1 MRPLFFLFALSA
13 LAGTPEL
20 FTAIRSGDAKALKA
34 QLRDPAL
41 KDAPDPSGRTPLI
54 YAVMSAGLPVLRT
67 LLDAG
72 ADPNAATPDGVTA
85 LHVAAFDLE
94 KTRLLLAKG
103 ANPNAATKSGE
114 TPLLLASDHTGASPI
129 VALLISKGANANA
142 KITGGS
148 FSGPSALDRAARNA
162 DPALMRLLLANGAK
176 IADAANI
183 PRYAA
188 YGHCRECLTIAL
200 EGGASANGKPRS
212 RSALQDAAAFAD
224 LEMVR
229 ALLAK
234 GADVNAADSRGY
246 TALMRAALSYEPTAA
261 QVVELLLASGA
272 NPAPKNETGDTA
284 LSFALRFGETP
295 VAALLRK
302 AGAPEPKTAV
312 RVPAPLEAN
321 TVSDAVKRTLPLLQ
335 RIGEP
340 VRKLAACTTCHNHT
354 LPAMAVAMARAR
366 GFAVDEEIARKEAT
380 HAATLDQKLSAA
392 TLVANAVPDFFAYQ
406 LIGLG
411 AETYP
416 AGDATDRMVHYI
428 AAHQDP
434 AGRFKVADYRPP
446 QEYTDITFTATAL
459 RSMQLYPIPGRAAEF
474 KERVQR
480 AARWLAAQTPRDN
493 EDHALRLMGL
503 AWARASKPT
512 LETATN
518 ALLARQRSDG
528 GWSQLPHIPSDAYAT
543 GQTLYA
549 LHLAGI
555 PSTHP
560 AYRKG
565 VDYLLK
571 TQRKDGTWYVT
582 SRSHPVQPLIDG
594 GHPYINHQ
602 WISASAGA
610 WSTLSLLATLP
621 ERTSV
626 KQLPPAV
633 AEIRPAF

>member
-1 MRPLFFLFALSA
+1 MRLLPFLLALPA
-13 LAGTPEL
+13 LAGTPDL
-20 FTAIRSGDAKALKA
+20 FIAIRSGDAKAVKA

-41 KDAPDPSGRTPLI
+41 KDAPDSSGRTPLI
-54 YAVMSAGLPVLRT
+54 YAVMTAGLPAMRA

-72 ADPNAATPDGVTA
+72 ANVNAATPDGLTA
-85 LHVAAFDLE
+85 LHVAAFGLE
-94 KTRLLLAKG
+94 KTRLLLEKG
-103 ANPNAATKSGE
+103 ANPNAASKNGE
-114 TPLLLASDHTGASPI
+114 TPLLLAADHTGASPI
-129 VALLISKGANANA
+129 VALLIAKGANANA
-142 KITGGS
+142 KITGGA
-148 FSGPSALDRAARNA
+148 FSGPTALDRAARNA

-176 IADAANI
+176 IADTANLARLAAF
-183 PRYAA
+183 
-188 YGHCRECLTIAL
+188 GHCRECLAIAL
-200 EGGASANGKPRS
+200 EGGATANGKPRS

-224 LEMVR
+224 VEMVR
-229 ALLAK
+229 SLIAK
-234 GADVNAADSRGY
+234 GADVNAADGRGY
-246 TALMRAALSYEPTAA
+246 TALMRAALSYEPTAT

-312 RVPAPLEAN
+312 RVPAPLETN
-321 TVSDAVKRTLPLLQ
+321 TVADAVKRTLPLLQ

-366 GFAVDEEIARKEAT
+366 GFAVNEEIARKETT
-380 HAATLDQKLSAA
+380 HAATLDQGLSAA
-392 TLVANAVPDFFAYQ
+392 TLVANVVPDFFAYQ

-411 AETYP
+411 AETVP
-416 AGDATDRMVHYI
+416 PGDATDRMVHYI

-459 RSMQLYPIPGRAAEF
+459 RSMQIYPIPGRAAEF

-480 AARWLAAQTPRDN
+480 SARWLAAQKPRDN

-503 AWARASKPT
+503 AWARVSKSTLDAAAS
-512 LETATN
+512 
-518 ALLARQRSDG
+518 ALIARQQPDG
-528 GWSQLPHIPSDAYAT
+528 GWSQLAHIAPDAYAT

-555 PSTHP
+555 PATHP

-565 VDYLLK
+565 VEYLLK
-571 TQRKDGTWYVT
+571 TQRKDGSWYVT

-610 WSTLSLLATLP
+610 WSTMSLLATLP
-621 ERTSV
+621 LQTAR
-626 KQLPPAV
+626 K
-633 AEIRPAF
+633 